1 MNPAAEEVL
10 LTGLLRQLRLP
21 AVLREWRE
29 CARQARETGERYES
43 FLLSV
48 LSREAEQRQ
57 ANQLNRRLREARF
70 PYLRPL
76 ERTKLEKWPGLSV
89 QQVREYAEGGWIGR
103 RENLV
108 ILGRHGTGKT
118 HAAIALSME
127 ACRQGHRVLF
137 TTAADLV
144 NTLTEAREEKQLRRY
159 QQRLAKYAL
168 LTVDELGYLPFSR
181 EGAELLF
188 QVFAQR
194 YERGSLL
201 VTSNLPFP
209 EWTGIFGEAG
219 LTAALLD
226 RLTHHCQIWQFEWDS
241 LRLAD
246 SLRSRQRHRENR
258 ENRAVAATAAPA
270 GPEKDMDQAGTLTQL
285 DPSL

>member
-1 MNPAAEEVL
+1 MNPAAEEML
-10 LTGLLRQLRLP
+10 LESTLKQLRLP
-21 AVLREWRE
+21 AVVREWRG

-43 FLLSV
+43 FLLA
-48 LSREAEQRQ
+48 LLTREVEQRQ

-70 PYLRPL
+70 PYLRTL
-76 ERTKLEKWPGLSV
+76 EQTDLGKWPTLDAR
-89 QQVREYAEGGWIGR
+89 QVREYAESSWIGR

-118 HAAIALSME
+118 HAAIVLGIE

-137 TTAADLV
+137 ATAADLV
-144 NTLTEAREEKQLRRY
+144 NTLVEAREEKQLKRHLL
-159 QQRLAKYAL
+159 RLAKATL
-168 LTVDELGYLPFSR
+168 LIVDELGYIPFSK

-209 EWTGIFGEAG
+209 EWTSVFGDAG

-226 RLTHHCQIWQFEWDS
+226 RLTHHCQILQFEWESIRLTES
-241 LRLAD
+241 LKNRN
-246 SLRSRQRHRENR
+246 RIRQKR
-258 ENRAVAATAAPA
+258 ENRAVAATAAPT
-270 GPEKDMDQAGTLTQL
+270 GPEKELAQAGTRN
-285 DPSL
+285 PA

>member
-1 MNPAAEEVL
+1 MNTAAEEVL
-10 LTGLLRQLRLP
+10 LESTLKHLKLP
-21 AVLREWRE
+21 AVLREWRG

-43 FLLSV
+43 FLLS
-48 LSREAEQRQ
+48 LMTREIEQRQ
-57 ANQLNRRLREARF
+57 NNQLVRRLRAARF
-70 PYLRPL
+70 PYLK
-76 ERTKLEKWPGLSV
+76 TLEKTDLGKWPALDARR
-89 QQVREYAEGGWIGR
+89 VREYSDGEYIGR

-118 HAAIALSME
+118 HAAIVFGIE

-137 TTAADLV
+137 STAADLV
-144 NTLTEAREEKQLRRY
+144 NTLVEAREDRQLKRY
-159 QQRLAKYAL
+159 LARLAKHSL
-168 LTVDELGYLPFSR
+168 LIVDELGYIPFSK

-188 QVFAQR
+188 QVFANR

-209 EWTGIFGEAG
+209 EWTGVFGDAS

-226 RLTHHCQIWQFEWDS
+226 RLTHHCHILQFEWESIRLTES
-241 LRLAD
+241 LKNRNRA
-246 SLRSRQRHRENR
+246 REKG

-270 GPEKDMDQAGTLTQL
+270 GL
-285 DPSL
+285 

>member
-10 LTGLLRQLRLP
+10 LMGLLRQLKLP

-57 ANQLNRRLREARF
+57 ANQLQRRLREARF

-76 ERTKLEKWPGLSV
+76 ERTDLGKWPGLDAR
-89 QQVREYAEGGWIGR
+89 QVKEYAQGDWIGR

-118 HAAIALSME
+118 HAAIALGME
-127 ACRQGHRVLF
+127 ACRQGQRVLF

-144 NTLTEAREEKQLRRY
+144 NTLVEAREEKQLQRY
-159 QQRLAKYAL
+159 LHRLAKYSL

-209 EWTGIFGEAG
+209 EWTGIFGDAG

-226 RLTHHCQIWQFEWDS
+226 RLTHHCQILQFEWESIRLTES
-241 LRLAD
+241 LKNRN
-246 SLRSRQRHRENR
+246 RTRQKRED
-258 ENRAVAATAAPA
+258 RAVAATAAPA
-270 GPEKDMDQAGTLTQL
+270 GPDKEMDQAGTRN
-285 DPSL
+285 PA